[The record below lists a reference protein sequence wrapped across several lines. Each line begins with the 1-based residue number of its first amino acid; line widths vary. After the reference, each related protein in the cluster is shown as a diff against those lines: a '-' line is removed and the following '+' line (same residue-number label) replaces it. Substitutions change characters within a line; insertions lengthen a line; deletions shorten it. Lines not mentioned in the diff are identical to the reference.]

1 MKTLNYFPHD
11 FNARNDAKLVE
22 LRMDMGNK
30 GIGIYWSV
38 IEMLYEEG
46 GQMELSKLKAVAFAI
61 NEELTNV
68 QQVVQHY
75 DLFEY
80 DENFFWSNTVLN
92 RLKNIKKISDA
103 RIKAG
108 KASGRAR
115 KEKSLQLI
123 KDEQDK
129 KTTNV
134 EQNLNTC
141 STGAEQYVETKTK
154 NKNKRKIK
162 EKENKNNNTIDAKA
176 SLSSEEDEELKDCIS
191 FLKENISIPKFIKFW
206 NKMVANTIIPQLASI
221 EGERRTM
228 LQARLKTYGKQAIF
242 TAVEKMVASD
252 YLTGRSDKSWTNC
265 NFNWFVRPNNFP
277 KILEGNYD
285 NKNGGL
291 NENGNRYNSSIQEQK
306 QRFDDAATRVNRL
319 LAEGDKEIANRQ
331 TDSDDRVQSKPTE
344 GNLFG

>member
-1 MKTLNYFPHD
+1 MRTLKYFPHD

-75 DLFEY
+75 NLFEY

-92 RLKNIKKISDA
+92 RLKNIKKIS
-103 RIKAG
+103 
-108 KASGRAR
+108 
-115 KEKSLQLI
+115 
-123 KDEQDK
+123 
-129 KTTNV
+129 
-134 EQNLNTC
+134 
-141 STGAEQYVETKTK
+141 
-154 NKNKRKIK
+154 
-162 EKENKNNNTIDAKA
+162 
-176 SLSSEEDEELKDCIS
+176 EEDEELEDCIS

-306 QRFDDAATRVNRL
+306 QRFDDAAARVNRL